1 LNEDA
6 RALVGLVDLSFNAR
20 RLSKQSLFI
29 DGARVRIDRRALLLG
44 VGRRGERDEA
54 SDRDRAKDETC
65 SRQ

>member
-1 LNEDA
+1 
-6 RALVGLVDLSFNAR
+6 
-20 RLSKQSLFI
+20 LSKQSLFI